1 MPHRNQPSSRWR
13 NVSLIQYYGTG
24 RRKTST
30 ARVFLR
36 PGTGTITVNE
46 REFGDFFPTEVLRTE
61 IRQPLQLTETGDK
74 FDILAT
80 VAGGGIAGQAG
91 AVRLGIARALCQ
103 YSLELRPALK
113 KEGLLTR
120 DARAKERKTY
130 GLAGARK
137 RFQFSK
143 R

>member
-1 MPHRNQPSSRWR
+1 MA
-13 NVSLIQYYGTG
+13 LEYYGTG

-30 ARVFLR
+30 VRVFLR
-36 PGTGTITVNE
+36 PGSGAITINAVALE
-46 REFGDFFPTEVLRTE
+46 KHFPAESLCTRIKDPLVVTESTE
-61 IRQPLQLTETGDK
+61 K

-80 VAGGGIAGQAG
+80 ASGGGVSGQAG
-91 AVRLGIARALCQ
+91 ALRLGIARALVKADP
-103 YSLELRPALK
+103 ELRLPLK
-113 KEGLLTR
+113 KAGLLTR
-120 DARAKERKTY
+120 DPRVKERKKY

>member
-1 MPHRNQPSSRWR
+1 
-13 NVSLIQYYGTG
+13 VAAVQYYGTG

-36 PGTGTITVNE
+36 PGTGAISINQRTFET
-46 REFGDFFPTEVLRTE
+46 FFPAESLRTQ
-61 IRQPLQLTETGDK
+61 IRRPLVLTETADK

-80 VAGGGIAGQAG
+80 VDGGGVSGQAG
-91 AVRLGIARALCQ
+91 AVRLGISRALVE
-103 YSLELRPALK
+103 YNLELRKKLK
-113 KEGLLTR
+113 EEGLLTR
-120 DARAKERKTY
+120 DARAKERKKY
-130 GLAGARK
+130 GMAGARK